1 MRGGMPDPS
10 CLFCKICAGTMQAE
24 RIHEDEHTVAIR
36 DINPAAPTH
45 VLVLPRKH
53 VATLADLGEEDDAL
67 VAHMH
72 RTVRTVAG
80 AAGLKDFRVAIN
92 CGAGAGQSVFHLHF
106 HVLGGRALAWP
117 PG

>member
-1 MRGGMPDPS
+1 MTD
-10 CLFCKICAGTMQAE
+10 CLFCRIASGEARAE
-24 RIHEDEHTVAIR
+24 RVHEDELCVAFR

-45 VLVLPRKH
+45 VLIIPRKH
-53 VATLADLGEEDDAL
+53 VATLADLTAEDDAL
-67 VAHMH
+67 VGHLH
-72 RTVRTVAG
+72 RVAAKVARADG
-80 AAGLKDFRVAIN
+80 RKDFRLAVN